1 MNKMMAIIA
10 SLSNET
16 VDGQMSK
23 NHKRYTTGVKTKR
36 STLSVSADRSVPS
49 SSSDDPDF
57 SVGQSRSGVTGSHL
71 GMICTEEA
79 GVGVYSGGREGAS
92 FSRLLPNPPPPPP

>member
-1 MNKMMAIIA
+1 MNKMMAVIA

-57 SVGQSRSGVTGSHL
+57 SVGQSRSGPLRYRQPSWYD
-71 GMICTEEA
+71 M
-79 GVGVYSGGREGAS
+79 YRGGRRRG
-92 FSRLLPNPPPPPP
+92 L

>member
-23 NHKRYTTGVKTKR
+23 NHKRYTTGVKQ
-36 STLSVSADRSVPS
+36 SVQPCLCR
-49 SSSDDPDF
+49 
-57 SVGQSRSGVTGSHL
+57 Q
-71 GMICTEEA
+71 TE
-79 GVGVYSGGREGAS
+79 VFRRH
-92 FSRLLPNPPPPPP
+92 RLTTPIFP

>member
-57 SVGQSRSGVTGSHL
+57 FRRTVEIGPFALQAAILV
-71 GMICTEEA
+71 
-79 GVGVYSGGREGAS
+79 
-92 FSRLLPNPPPPPP
+92 

>member
-10 SLSNET
+10 SLSNEI

-57 SVGQSRSGVTGSHL
+57 SVGQSRSGPLRYRQPS
-71 GMICTEEA
+71 
-79 GVGVYSGGREGAS
+79 
-92 FSRLLPNPPPPPP
+92 